1 MSKFSDILKNKKY
14 PELSGY
20 LSENMSVKETVK
32 GSRYSALITTK
43 DSTRALRTTINESSM
58 LVTIFD
64 GNEVLEK
71 YVSDYSSDEELDE
84 KIRTAVGTYEAIDD
98 IEDFDIDDEDGEETV
113 LTEEPSKFSSV
124 EMGLV
129 SVRDSVVSVADDV
142 KDLSDMTNDIEM
154 TTIVMDIA
162 NTLYGVALDIEDA
175 IDTYHELKAED
186 SDVPE
191 DMDDSVDVESV
202 KASLRRSV
210 VQLRKLGNKELSESC
225 KKFIRGIESLS

>member
-1 MSKFSDILKNKKY
+1 MSKFSEILESKKY
-14 PELSGY
+14 PKLSEY
-20 LSENMSVKETVK
+20 LSESMTSKEVVKNN
-32 GSRYSALITTK
+32 RYSALITSENSKRT
-43 DSTRALRTTINESSM
+43 LRTTIQEDRI
-58 LVTIFD
+58 LVTINE
-64 GNEVLEK
+64 GNKVLEK
-71 YVSDYSSDEELDE
+71 YSSDYSSDEELDE
-84 KIRTAVGTYEAIDD
+84 KIKTAIETYEAIDD
-98 IEDFDIDDEDGEETV
+98 IEDFEISNDEDEETV
-113 LTEEPSKFSSV
+113 LVEEPSKFSSI